1 MKRIFVIIVLIFLVI
16 VVKAQIPETEYMPI
30 TINSCTEVFHA
41 EVEVTA
47 GESDTIPIPQN
58 NYRRIYFV
66 HGLGGNAS
74 SMEQMSN
81 AFVDNSLNIFGFPAR
96 KCLTSRPEYSNSTG
110 SLVSGANTVRE
121 YVRDRAEDD
130 IVQYAMNPDD
140 AFLIGHSQGGMVLR
154 TMAHLDLVTDT
165 LPMPSFGKGYNG
177 MVTMGAPLQ
186 GGKILNNRNL
196 IINMSDYA
204 CRCLIEGPTSSF
216 LVNLILKKTIGRE
229 YGNSVSAVLSSK
241 LLPVVFGDYF
251 DGITNYY
258 KVGAPWI
265 DSLNS
270 DVSNL
275 KYMKMPKVAFYAVE
289 PQSHIFWRTS
299 NWLVNN
305 PNNEDAF
312 EANEDWTFYNDIFGT
327 VYAKYYAKYQKVISK
342 KKKIAWKNG
351 VDWFNTVDPQWQ
363 VVIGARQYHMAY
375 RCKCPRNAI
384 GRPKDYVL
392 KWSATDC
399 INSHCDNLSPVVWY
413 EVNSTVKENDGIV
426 LAESAANL
434 PGYTGGP
441 VRVYYNEYNYQ
452 ARNRGTSHMQM
463 RNDGGIKEKL
473 YNLLEGNYGH
483 FFKTGRKQM

>member
-1 MKRIFVIIVLIFLVI
+1 
-16 VVKAQIPETEYMPI
+16 
-30 TINSCTEVFHA
+30 
-41 EVEVTA
+41 
-47 GESDTIPIPQN
+47 
-58 NYRRIYFV
+58 
-66 HGLGGNAS
+66 
-74 SMEQMSN
+74 
-81 AFVDNSLNIFGFPAR
+81 
-96 KCLTSRPEYSNSTG
+96 
-110 SLVSGANTVRE
+110 
-121 YVRDRAEDD
+121 
-130 IVQYAMNPDD
+130 
-140 AFLIGHSQGGMVLR
+140 
-154 TMAHLDLVTDT
+154 
-165 LPMPSFGKGYNG
+165 
-177 MVTMGAPLQ
+177 
-186 GGKILNNRNL
+186 
-196 IINMSDYA
+196 
-204 CRCLIEGPTSSF
+204 
-216 LVNLILKKTIGRE
+216 
-229 YGNSVSAVLSSK
+229 
-241 LLPVVFGDYF
+241 
-251 DGITNYY
+251 
-258 KVGAPWI
+258 
-265 DSLNS
+265 
-270 DVSNL
+270 
-275 KYMKMPKVAFYAVE
+275 MPKVAFYAIE

-312 EANEDWTFYNDIFGT
+312 EANEDWTFYNSIFGT

-441 VRVYYNEYNYQ
+441 VRVYYKEYEYQ
-452 ARNRGTSHMQM
+452 AKDRGTSHMQM

-473 YNLLEGNYGH
+473 YNLLEGKYGY
-483 FFKTGRKQM
+483 FFKTARK